1 MAAAR
6 AAFDEGPW
14 PRMGGAKRGRI
25 LNKLADL
32 IEANADELAAIE
44 SLVSALE

>member
-6 AAFDEGPW
+6 KAFDEGPW
-14 PRMGGAKRGRI
+14 PRMSGKARSRI

-32 IEANADELAAIE
+32 IEEHADELAALE
-44 SLVSALE
+44 SLVGVG